1 MLTERSC
8 KASTMLTEHK
18 LVQAYHALIQEYL
31 SKGQTNE
38 ATRLAIALQ
47 TVSKIP
53 KANKLLAEILKELE
67 N

>member
-1 MLTERSC
+1 MLTER
-8 KASTMLTEHK
+8 K
-18 LVQAYHALIQEYL
+18 LVQAYYALIQEYL

-47 TVSKIP
+47 TVTKIP
-53 KANKLLAEILKELE
+53 KANMRLVRILKEME

>member
-1 MLTERSC
+1 MLTER
-8 KASTMLTEHK
+8 K

-47 TVSKIP
+47 TVTKIP
-53 KANKLLAEILKELE
+53 KANMRLVHILKELE